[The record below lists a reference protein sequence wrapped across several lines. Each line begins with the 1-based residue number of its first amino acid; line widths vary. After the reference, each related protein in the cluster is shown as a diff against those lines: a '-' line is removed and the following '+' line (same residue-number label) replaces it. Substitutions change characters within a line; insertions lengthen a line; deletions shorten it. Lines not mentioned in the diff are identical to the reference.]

1 MLLKNFYAAI
11 FAPSFETGDE
21 IPIKNEYGNDA
32 IYYRPSDASKSSS
45 YTPMLV
51 RALYD
56 TLGFY
61 GMSKALATTITVGRA
76 IIGTGTTPPA
86 FDDYGLSG
94 SIIKTIS
101 SAVTSTSK
109 TVEEDGITISTT
121 WTVTNTSDEAITIG
135 EIAFWGGYN
144 GSSNVNSSSA
154 SKMCIERTV
163 LEEPLTI
170 EAGGVGQLTYTI
182 RLKYPTA

>member
-11 FAPSFETGDE
+11 FAPSFETGDK
-21 IPIKNEYGNDA
+21 IPIKNEYGKDA
-32 IYYRPSDASKSSS
+32 TYYRPNDKSVSSS
-45 YTPMLV
+45 YTPMLI
-51 RALYD
+51 RELYD
-56 TLGFY
+56 TIGFY
-61 GMSKALATTITVGRA
+61 GMSKALATAKQAGRA
-76 IIGTGTTPPA
+76 IIGTGTTPPT

-94 SIIKTIS
+94 SIITTIS
-101 SAVTSTSK
+101 SSVASTSK

-121 WTVTNTSDEAITIG
+121 WSITNTSDEAITIG

-144 GSSNVNSSSA
+144 GSSNANSSSA